1 MLRYVFKRK
10 GSRVYRGRYRLG
22 NDPRIYDVPLGT
34 DKRLFAE
41 AALRKLVEEEEMA
54 SLGIGPTKG
63 LRDAAQRSLA
73 DHLDDFLGDL
83 KARQRGKHY
92 LQHTRNRLKL
102 LFSACDWGRLSD
114 ITADAFLRWRAGQRI
129 SPDTLNHYLGHAN
142 SFLNWTVKNG
152 RLTANPLRTVGKV
165 ETRGHERCVRRALT
179 DAELAKLVQSSG
191 KRGLP
196 YLLAAYTG
204 LRRGEIKKL
213 VWDDLH
219 LDGPHPYIEVRA
231 ATTKNKMRAVIPLV
245 PALADGLR
253 ERFKRRAPAFPLVF
267 RTGVPSTKM
276 LAKDLKACGI
286 PVVDALGRR
295 VDFHALRYTFATILA
310 RAGVPRRIAME
321 LMRHSDSRLTDKVY
335 VDTTSFPL
343 FAEVTKLNPPPLPL
357 IASQKSGKTC
367 PKSEKPGKTLSSESE
382 AEVVAIGDG
391 RAPLG
396 KAVPSWESSALVP
409 RGGLEPPCLL
419 STGF

>member
-1 MLRYVFKRK
+1 MLRYVFKPK
-10 GSRVYRGRYRLG
+10 GSRVYRGRYRVG
-22 NDPRIYDVPLGT
+22 NDPVRYDVPLHT
-34 DKRLFAE
+34 DKRHVAE
-41 AALRKLVEEEEMA
+41 AALRKLIEEEEMA
-54 SLGIGPTKG
+54 LLGIGPAKG

-73 DHLDDFLGDL
+73 DHLDDFLADL

-92 LQHTRNRLKL
+92 LQHTRNRLRL
-102 LFSACDWGRLSD
+102 LFSACGWGRLSD
-114 ITADAFLRWRAGQRI
+114 ITADAFLRWRADQKI

-142 SFLNWTVKNG
+142 TFLNWTVRNG

-179 DAELAKLVQSSG
+179 DAELTKLVQSSG

-219 LDGPHPYIEVRA
+219 LDEPHPYIEVRA
-231 ATTKNKMRAVIPLV
+231 ATTKNKTRAVIPLV
-245 PALADGLR
+245 PELAEGLR
-253 ERFKRRAPAFPLVF
+253 ERFNRRAPAFPLVF

-276 LAKDLKACGI
+276 LAKDLAACGI
-286 PVVDALGRR
+286 PVTDALGRR

-310 RAGVPRRIAME
+310 RKGVPRRVAME

-335 VDTTSFPL
+335 VDTTSFSL
-343 FAEVTKLNPPPLPL
+343 FGVVTKLDPPSLSPL
-357 IASQKSGKTC
+357 ASPKSGKTC
-367 PKSEKPGKTLSSESE
+367 PKPEKPGKTLSSESE
-382 AEVVAIGDG
+382 DKIVVIGDD

-396 KAVPSWESSALVP
+396 KAVPSWESSAMVP